1 MANKPRHRRFGNI
14 RKRASGRYQIRYPGP
29 DGRLRAGPETYER
42 KSDAE
47 RALAL
52 IEAQV
57 ISGEWADSDRNK
69 IKLQD
74 YAAYWIAQRAGLRPR
89 TLDLY
94 TWLCSK
100 HINPHMGGVPLG
112 RLTTPMI
119 REWRA
124 KLLRGG
130 VSVSMA
136 AKAYRLLRS
145 ILTTAVEE
153 DKILPRNPCRVR
165 GAGTELTPERPVL
178 TVAQVFE
185 LAELVGRRPVGNI
198 RRLPDG
204 QYRLRYRRH
213 GVMRTAPEIYST
225 RRAAEAALWAM
236 GTDGRADYD
245 HDRRYRALVLLAT
258 FASLRWGE
266 ATALRRCDL
275 DLATGIVRVHA
286 AYAERSTGEL
296 VLGPPKSRAARRIL
310 GVPSSIVPA
319 LREHLSLFVG
329 PEAEALMF
337 PGVKGGPLRR
347 SNFNKMAA
355 WPQAVRVIGAAGL
368 HFHDLRHTGNHFA
381 AASGASLKDLMARM
395 GHDSE
400 RAAIIYQHE
409 ARGADLAITSAIDA
423 HIETA
428 KASQDQPGDGA
439 PQVQIESANGPLM
452 AHGDQQEANE
462 LEIHVRRAR

>member
-29 DGRLRAGPETYER
+29 DGRMHAGSETYER

-52 IEAQV
+52 IEAQML
-57 ISGEWADSDRNK
+57 SGEWADADRSK

-74 YAAYWIAQRAGLRPR
+74 YAAYWIAQRPGLRPR
-89 TLDLY
+89 TIDLY
-94 TWLCSK
+94 TWLCGK
-100 HINPHMGGVPLG
+100 HINPYLGRVPLG
-112 RLTTPMI
+112 RLSTPMI

-145 ILTTAVEE
+145 ILATAVEE
-153 DKILPRNPCRVR
+153 DKILARNPCRIR
-165 GAGTELTPERPVL
+165 GAGTERAPERPVL

-185 LAELVGRRPVGNI
+185 LAELAGRRPIGNI

-204 QYRLRYRRH
+204 QYRLRYQRH
-213 GVMRTAPEIYST
+213 GTMRTAPEIYPT
-225 RRAAEAALWAM
+225 RPAAEAALWAM
-236 GTDGRADYD
+236 AKDGRADHD

-275 DLATGIVRVHA
+275 DLAAGIVRVHA
-286 AYAERSTGEL
+286 AYVERSTGEL
-296 VLGPPKSRAARRIL
+296 VLGPPKSRAARRIV
-310 GVPSSIVPA
+310 GIPASIIPV
-319 LREHLSLFVG
+319 LHEHLSLFVR
-329 PEAEALMF
+329 PEADALIF
-337 PGVKGGPLRR
+337 PGAKGGPLRR

-355 WPQAVRVIGAAGL
+355 WPHAIRAIGAEGL

-381 AASGASLKDLMARM
+381 AASGASLKDLMAGL

-428 KASQDQPGDGA
+428 KDSQAQHDDDSPEA
-439 PQVQIESANGPLM
+439 HRTTANGPLQRLNGQGLASM
-452 AHGDQQEANE
+452 A
-462 LEIHVRRAR
+462 ARG